1 MTFPTPTHLAM
12 TAKSC
17 RGAAMTNGRTAVNPN
32 YPIGI
37 SDFSNRSTDM
47 YAMNQA
53 LARERIA
60 QVQVQRSRRRVAASR
75 WSRIQMQARAMRHR
89 HAEHASADWAVA
101 SAHQQ

>member
-37 SDFSNRSTDM
+37 SDFSHRSTVM

-60 QVQVQRSRRRVAASR
+60 QVQVQRSHRRVAASR
-75 WSRIQMQARAMRHR
+75 WSRIQMRARAVGHR
-89 HAEHASADWAVA
+89 QTERVSADWATA
-101 SAHQQ
+101 TAQQQ

>member
-53 LARERIA
+53 MARERIA
-60 QVQVQRSRRRVAASR
+60 QVQVQRSRRRSAVSR
-75 WSRIQMQARAMRHR
+75 WSRIQMRTRAVRHR
-89 HAEHASADWAVA
+89 QSERATADGAMASA
-101 SAHQQ
+101 QQQ

>member
-1 MTFPTPTHLAM
+1 MTFPTM
-12 TAKSC
+12 TSTSC
-17 RGAAMTNGRTAVNPN
+17 RGAAASTGRDTANPN

-53 LARERIA
+53 MARERIA

-75 WSRIQMQARAMRHR
+75 WSRIQMRARARRHR

>member
-1 MTFPTPTHLAM
+1 MTFPTMTPT
-12 TAKSC
+12 SC
-17 RGAAMTNGRTAVNPN
+17 RGAAASTGRDTANPN

-75 WSRIQMQARAMRHR
+75 WSRIQMRARAVRHR
-89 HAEHASADWAVA
+89 RAERVSADWAMA
-101 SAHQQ
+101 SAQQQ